1 MSAAFVAAVADPR
14 HDAARAVSRLLSA
27 LGEDPSRE
35 GLQRT
40 PDRVAR
46 AMADLTSGYAMTVE
60 EAVGEGVFEEDT
72 EELVIV
78 RDIEFYS
85 LCEHHLLPFNGRI
98 HVAYLP
104 QGRVLGLSKLPRI
117 VDVFARRLQVQER
130 LTGQVAD
137 AVQRAAG
144 ARGVAVMAEAA
155 HFCMMMRGVRKQ
167 RSKTQ
172 SFAWRGAFRDDAVLR
187 REFLQALGAG
197 RRPRRA
203 RPSKILHGF

>member
-1 MSAAFVAAVADPR
+1 
-14 HDAARAVSRLLSA
+14 
-27 LGEDPSRE
+27 
-35 GLQRT
+35 
-40 PDRVAR
+40 
-46 AMADLTSGYAMTVE
+46 
-60 EAVGEGVFEEDT
+60 
-72 EELVIV
+72 V

-187 REFLQALGAG
+187 REFLQVLGAG
-197 RRPRRA
+197 RRPRS
-203 RPSKILHGF
+203 SKILHGF

>member
-197 RRPRRA
+197 RRPRRP

>member
-1 MSAAFVAAVADPR
+1 MSAAFVAPVPDPR
-14 HDAARAVSRLLSA
+14 QDAARAVSRLLSA

-72 EELVIV
+72 EGLVIV

-172 SFAWRGAFRDDAVLR
+172 SFAWRGAFRDDPVLR
-187 REFLQALGAG
+187 REFLQSLGAARRV
-197 RRPRRA
+197 RRP

>member
-197 RRPRRA
+197 RRPRRP
-203 RPSKILHGF
+203 RSSKILHGF